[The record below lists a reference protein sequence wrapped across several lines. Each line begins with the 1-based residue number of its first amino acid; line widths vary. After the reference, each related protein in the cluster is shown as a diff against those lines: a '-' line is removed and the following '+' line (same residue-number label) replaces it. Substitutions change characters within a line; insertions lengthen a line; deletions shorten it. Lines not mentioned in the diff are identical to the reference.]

1 MKSFLILFLV
11 LCGLGFAQDNAY
23 TGTIRGVVRDVD
35 SQAPMSYATVQV
47 LQDTTVIGGA
57 YTDEAGR
64 FEVTGLPVGRVD
76 LAVGYLGYETV
87 YLRSLL
93 VTSGKDLILNVEM
106 TEALLKTEA
115 IEIKGAGKE
124 GTLNTMSTV
133 SARTLN
139 MEEAN
144 RYAGSFGDPARMAGN
159 LAGVGSGGDTR
170 NDIIVRGNSPT
181 ALVWRLEGV
190 DIPNP
195 NHFSSQGANGGPISI
210 LNNNLLA
217 NSDFFTG
224 AFPAEYSNAN
234 AAAFDLRLRNGNT
247 AKRESMF
254 QLGFNGFELMT
265 EGPLGS
271 NQNSSY
277 IASYRYSTLAAFD
290 AIGIQWPGVSGI
302 PRFQDFSFKL
312 NFNKTPIG
320 RLTFFGVGGIS
331 GIESLESDLDKE
343 DYLDTDNEVQ
353 GGDFRGDQRMGV
365 VGAQNTLFLD
375 SKSYLQTTV
384 AFSHVYRNTEQDSLA
399 PLDNKLIF
407 PDYREEATEN
417 KATLAMVYNRKLN
430 ARHNLR
436 TGFFLDQYMVDY
448 VDSIRL
454 HDIGIWYTNR
464 DLTDQT
470 TLIRPYAQWQW
481 KINEALTLN
490 AGVNGMLLTLD
501 NQTAVEP
508 RVGLKY
514 ALSKTQSVS
523 AAYGIHH
530 QLQPLLSYYYQD
542 EEGRKTNEDLDFS
555 RSQHYVVGYDW
566 TPLPNYRVK
575 VETYY
580 QYLDQLAID
589 PVASSFS
596 MINFGLNFGDVPR
609 KSNLVNEGTAETYGL
624 ELTIERFLNKG
635 FYFLA
640 TGSVFN
646 SEYKPSDGKYRST
659 AFNSNYVANLL
670 AGIERPVGARQKNT
684 VFADLKIAIAG
695 GIRYTPVDIA
705 ASRAAG
711 TEILKEDEAY
721 TKKTDPY
728 FRPDIKFGYRLNAK
742 TTSHEFA
749 LQIQNFINY
758 ENVQQLAYDRR
769 TGNQFETL
777 QIGFF
782 PVVQYRFNF

>member
-1 MKSFLILFLV
+1 M
-11 LCGLGFAQDNAY
+11 
-23 TGTIRGVVRDVD
+23 
-35 SQAPMSYATVQV
+35 
-47 LQDTTVIGGA
+47 
-57 YTDEAGR
+57 
-64 FEVTGLPVGRVD
+64 
-76 LAVGYLGYETV
+76 GYLGYETV

-375 SKSYLQTTV
+375 SKS
-384 AFSHVYRNTEQDSLA
+384 
-399 PLDNKLIF
+399 
-407 PDYREEATEN
+407 
-417 KATLAMVYNRKLN
+417 
-430 ARHNLR
+430 
-436 TGFFLDQYMVDY
+436 
-448 VDSIRL
+448 
-454 HDIGIWYTNR
+454 
-464 DLTDQT
+464 
-470 TLIRPYAQWQW
+470 
-481 KINEALTLN
+481 
-490 AGVNGMLLTLD
+490 
-501 NQTAVEP
+501 
-508 RVGLKY
+508 
-514 ALSKTQSVS
+514 
-523 AAYGIHH
+523 
-530 QLQPLLSYYYQD
+530 
-542 EEGRKTNEDLDFS
+542 
-555 RSQHYVVGYDW
+555 
-566 TPLPNYRVK
+566 
-575 VETYY
+575 
-580 QYLDQLAID
+580 
-589 PVASSFS
+589 
-596 MINFGLNFGDVPR
+596 
-609 KSNLVNEGTAETYGL
+609 
-624 ELTIERFLNKG
+624 
-635 FYFLA
+635 
-640 TGSVFN
+640 
-646 SEYKPSDGKYRST
+646 
-659 AFNSNYVANLL
+659 
-670 AGIERPVGARQKNT
+670 
-684 VFADLKIAIAG
+684 
-695 GIRYTPVDIA
+695 
-705 ASRAAG
+705 
-711 TEILKEDEAY
+711 
-721 TKKTDPY
+721 
-728 FRPDIKFGYRLNAK
+728 
-742 TTSHEFA
+742 
-749 LQIQNFINY
+749 
-758 ENVQQLAYDRR
+758 
-769 TGNQFETL
+769 
-777 QIGFF
+777 
-782 PVVQYRFNF
+782 